1 MLFYKLRDKTKVLSI
16 SFTDENL
23 GNTYLTI
30 DKMRSTIDIAY
41 LENANAWSK
50 PSSIF
55 KST

>member
-41 LENANAWSK
+41 LENANA
-50 PSSIF
+50 
-55 KST
+55 